1 MANTD
6 ALEQFMAQLPT
17 FEEILQ
23 SMAEADVPEDLRLP
37 DCTVPPG
44 SDILSPRSSE
54 ASWAGAG
61 GGAGAGGR
69 SGARR
74 ARFADEEAA
83 KKEHQE
89 AQASTLA
96 MGGEVGEAWSDTRAP
111 TVLNYKLGSDG
122 LPMGSPSPAHNPK
135 HSRVSLPIPIGINKF
150 GAHVFAL
157 DVETRDGWTALTR
170 AAVADDVP
178 ALKDFIRLGAQI
190 DLETRLRHTAL
201 TWAATCGHVPIAREL
216 VIAGADPN
224 RITSQGKTPLICA
237 ASRGNAEM
245 VVFLLESMMVSARN
259 VRAGSVALSQPSRA
273 HGTHT
278 HAAAGS
284 HAGASCSDCDGRRRR
299 VGPGHLRAAGAGP
312 HWPGVGSVAAGL
324 QRRVLP

>member
-1 MANTD
+1 MLVQPTNVRHTNKPCRCCLHEQMLRVARAFGLSREDVVANKD

-23 SMAEADVPEDLRLP
+23 SMAEADVPEDLQLP
-37 DCTVPPG
+37 DCTLPPG

-54 ASWAGAG
+54 QSWPGAGAG
-61 GGAGAGGR
+61 AGAGAGGR
-69 SGARR
+69 SPTGRR
-74 ARFADEEAA
+74 ARFADDVAA
-83 KKEHQE
+83 KREHQE

-96 MGGEVGEAWSDTRAP
+96 MGGEVGESWSETRAP
-111 TVLNYKLGSDG
+111 TVLNYKLGPDG

-178 ALKDFIRLGAQI
+178 ALKEFIRLGARI

-245 VVFLLESMMVSARN
+245 VVFLLESMMVRSC
-259 VRAGSVALSQPSRA
+259 
-273 HGTHT
+273 
-278 HAAAGS
+278 HAM
-284 HAGASCSDCDGRRRR
+284 CT
-299 VGPGHLRAAGAGP
+299 
-312 HWPGVGSVAAGL
+312 
-324 QRRVLP
+324 